1 MAAAPRGRAAG
12 LPARPASRRSAL
24 RASAT
29 VLCSAALAGL
39 GAPLAGCGFRLR
51 TAPPLA
57 FERLHLA
64 GFAPRSPLEAALR
77 RALADRVRLVDTP
90 AESDLMLK
98 SLAEARER
106 SVAAST
112 AAGQVRELQL
122 RLRVTLR
129 ADGPDGRERM
139 APVTLR
145 QVRELRTT
153 ETAALAKSVEEELLY
168 RAMLDDVVEQLLRRL
183 AALRP

>member
-1 MAAAPRGRAAG
+1 MAAAPRLRAA
-12 LPARPASRRSAL
+12 RRAAL
-24 RASAT
+24 RASAAGAWI
-29 VLCSAALAGL
+29 AARAGLVGLAGL
-39 GAPLAGCGFRLR
+39 AVPLAGCGFRLR

-57 FERLHLA
+57 FERVHLA

-77 RALADRVRLVDTP
+77 RALGDRVRLVGTP
-90 AESDLMLK
+90 AEADLVLRA
-98 SLAEARER
+98 LAEERER

-122 RLRVTLR
+122 RLRVTVR

-145 QVRELRTT
+145 QLRELRTT
-153 ETAALAKSVEEELLY
+153 ETAAQAKAVEEELLY
-168 RAMLDDVVEQLLRRL
+168 RAMLDDIVEQLLRRL
-183 AALRP
+183 AALQP